1 MAIFLKEDNGSTKA
15 SIRAKNTAHHID
27 ARNFS
32 VMFGG
37 GGHKGSG
44 GFKIPK
50 TPREN
55 FDMIVEKAVE
65 FLKEAS
71 ENK

>member
-1 MAIFLKEDNGSTKA
+1 MD
-15 SIRAKNTAHHID
+15 
-27 ARNFS
+27 
-32 VMFGG
+32 G